1 MPLRQ
6 FILNN
11 IWLKTMSLLF
21 AVLIWIVVQIQITGG
36 DLELVFRPDS
46 ADTRSY
52 SLKLHVLKTAN
63 DTRTILVAPNTVT
76 VTVRG
81 SRSLLQRLQATD
93 LRAYV
98 DFSGTNSTG
107 TGATALV
114 RIDLPDGANLTGVVP
129 EEVRA
134 EIIQRPFP

>member
-1 MPLRQ
+1 MSLRQ

-11 IWLKTMSLLF
+11 IWLKVMSLLF

-36 DLELVFRPDS
+36 NLELVFRPDS

-63 DTRTILVAPNTVT
+63 DTRTILVTPNAVT
-76 VTVRG
+76 VTVQG
-81 SRSLLQRLQATD
+81 SRSLLQHLQASD

-98 DFSGTNSTG
+98 DFSGTNSNG
-107 TGATALV
+107 ASATAVV
-114 RIDLPDGANLTGVVP
+114 RIDLPDGANLIDVVP

-134 EIIQRPFP
+134 EIIQRPLP